1 MAVGFARKLAI
12 LSAMTL
18 DALIM
23 LAGALVAFLSVAG
36 FPPSLYKPMFFIL
49 GVFVIALG
57 IVVRRRRGDWETMMR
72 KSGQMPSPIAP
83 ASTHEEE
90 EQELV

>member
-1 MAVGFARKLAI
+1 
-12 LSAMTL
+12 MTL

-72 KSGQMPSPIAP
+72 RSGRAPQQPNQMPSPMSSAV
-83 ASTHEEE
+83 THEETE